1 MDIHQLQVSYQMEQD
16 RLLVRLNTHSG
27 EELRLWLTRR
37 MIKNLFPHM
46 IRASIET
53 DAASTQL
60 SSHDGADSRA
70 LSQFKK
76 QESLQQADFQTAF
89 KAEANV
95 LPMGSEP
102 LLVTTVHVTPL
113 EAGALRLAFEE
124 NSPGAAPGRRFEVIL
139 APPLLHGFMH
149 LLESALKHTDWGLAL
164 AEPIEAPDSAS
175 SDALATALPPKY
187 LN

>member
-53 DAASTQL
+53 DAATTHPT
-60 SSHDGADSRA
+60 SHDGADSRA
-70 LSQFKK
+70 LSQFRK
-76 QESLQQADFQTAF
+76 QESLQRADFQTQF
-89 KAEANV
+89 NGEASV
-95 LPMGSEP
+95 LPMGKEP
-102 LLVTTVHVTPL
+102 LLVTTVHITPL

-124 NSPGAAPGRRFEVIL
+124 STPEATPGRRFEVIL

-149 LLESALKHTDWGLAL
+149 LLESALKHTDWGITL
-164 AEPIEAPDSAS
+164 AEPSEEPDTTTL
-175 SDALATALPPKY
+175 DVLATALPPRY

>member
-16 RLLVRLNTHSG
+16 RLLVRLNTYSG

-46 IRASIET
+46 IRASIKT

-60 SSHDGADSRA
+60 TSHDGADSRA
-70 LSQFKK
+70 LSQFRK
-76 QESLQQADFQTAF
+76 QESLQQADFQTPF
-89 KAEANV
+89 NSEAHV

-102 LLVTTVHVTPL
+102 LLVTTVHITPRDD
-113 EAGALRLAFEE
+113 GALQLAFEE
-124 NSPGAAPGRRFEVIL
+124 NTPGSTANRRFEVIL

-149 LLESALKHTDWGLAL
+149 LLETALKHTDWGITLA
-164 AEPIEAPDSAS
+164 AGNEPPDTPTLG
-175 SDALATALPPKY
+175 ALATAEPPKY

>member
-53 DAASTQL
+53 DAASMQL
-60 SSHDGADSRA
+60 TSHDGADSRA
-70 LSQFKK
+70 LSQFRK

-89 KAEANV
+89 KGEASV
-95 LPMGSEP
+95 LPMGTEP

-113 EAGALRLAFEE
+113 ESGALRLAFEE
-124 NSPGAAPGRRFEVIL
+124 NMPGSTTNRRCEVIL

-149 LLESALKHTDWGLAL
+149 LLETALKHTDWGLTL
-164 AEPIEAPDSAS
+164 AEPSEAPDNAS
-175 SDALATALPPKY
+175 LDPLATALPPKY

>member
-53 DAASTQL
+53 DASSPQL
-60 SSHDGADSRA
+60 TSHDGADSRA
-70 LSQFKK
+70 LSQFRK
-76 QESLQQADFQTAF
+76 QESLQQSDFQTAF
-89 KAEANV
+89 KGEASV

-102 LLVTTVHVTPL
+102 LLVTTVHITPL
-113 EAGALRLAFEE
+113 EAGSLRLSFEE
-124 NSPGAAPGRRFEVIL
+124 NTAGPAPGRSCEVIL
-139 APPLLHGFMH
+139 APALLHGFMH
-149 LLESALKHTDWGLAL
+149 LLESALKHSDWGLTL
-164 AEPIEAPDSAS
+164 AEPGEAPDSANL
-175 SDALATALPPKY
+175 DPLATALPPKY